1 MHNDYADR
9 KNGRKPVEYFH
20 PDAEELLGDT
30 YGLMIYQESVMRVA
44 QKFAGYSLAEAD
56 SLRKAM
62 GKKIREAMEK
72 ERAKFVDGVVA
83 TGYER
88 DLGVAAVRHHR
99 PVRRLRLQQEPQ
111 LRLRL
116 HRLPDRLSQGAL
128 PGAVPG
134 GAAHQRQVEPR
145 QGGGLPQRV
154 PGDGHR
160 GGRARRQ
167 SGPDGLPPRTRRRRR
182 PRGRARSSS
191 GCRRSATSARV
202 WSSCCWPNATPTAPS
217 PTSSTSAS
225 ASTPRCSTS
234 APSRR

>member
-1 MHNDYADR
+1 
-9 KNGRKPVEYFH
+9 
-20 PDAEELLGDT
+20 
-30 YGLMIYQESVMRVA
+30 MIYQESVMRVA

-83 TGYER
+83 TGYDR

-99 PVRRLRLQQEPQ
+99 PVRRLRLQQEPL

-116 HRLPDRLSQGAL
+116 HRLPDRLPQGAL
-128 PGAVPG
+128 PGPVPG
-134 GAAHQRQVEPR
+134 GAAHQRQDEPR

-160 GGRARRQ
+160 GRWCPTSTGPGWTSTPSPPARR
-167 SGPDGLPPRTRRRRR
+167 
-182 PRGRARSSS
+182 RATPGWAPSCSA
-191 GCRRSATSARV
+191 CRRSATSARASS
-202 WSSCCWPNATPTAPS
+202 SSCWPSATPTVPS
-217 PTSSTSAS
+217 TTSTTSAS
-225 ASTPRCSTS
+225 GSTPRC
-234 APSRR
+234 